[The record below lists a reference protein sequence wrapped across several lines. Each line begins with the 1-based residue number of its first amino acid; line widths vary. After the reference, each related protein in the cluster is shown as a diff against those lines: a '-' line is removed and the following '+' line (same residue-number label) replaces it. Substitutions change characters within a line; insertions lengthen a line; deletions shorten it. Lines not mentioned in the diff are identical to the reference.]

1 MCCKKCSK
9 CFIYVLL
16 PFSILAIFL
25 FQIYAQ
31 YSTLVTGRRKSHGIK
46 DGRRTMTNYQLTE
59 DKQYDF
65 NLQKI
70 QEYFD
75 DNALMKIKFL
85 KNQILKQFDSMSKKK
100 EEIDIRTYMLYYLIV
115 YDIICIIIVYCFVYG
130 SIKAGLIKII
140 LQIIRFYYNAERM
153 KKFNTRMTVYSIIKG
168 KLENMFLYRG
178 WNIFSPEGF
187 LIIELLCNCVIILD
201 IIYIIILICNKR
213 KYKKKKLIEEVIEE
227 DLNKEDNIDEKNET
241 DNGNEEEKII
251 SKINHSDE
259 ESDEKENDKTNEK
272 ETKSKNSGNLETLK
286 ILESNEEEEEEED
299 GTISDEADNNEE
311 TAK

>member
-1 MCCKKCSK
+1 MCCKKCSNF
-9 CFIYVLL
+9 FIYVLL

-25 FQIYAQ
+25 LQIYAQ
-31 YSTLVTGRRKSHGIK
+31 YSTLVTLRRKSDGIK
-46 DGRRTMTNYQLTE
+46 DGRNTMTNYKLTE

-65 NLQKI
+65 SLKKI

-75 DNALMKIKFL
+75 DNALMKIQFL

-100 EEIDIRTYMLYYLIV
+100 EGEIDIRTFMLYYLII

-140 LQIIRFYYNAERM
+140 LQIIRFYYNVERM
-153 KKFNTRMTVYSIIKG
+153 QKFNTHMSVYSIIKG
-168 KLENMFLYRG
+168 KFENILLYRK
-178 WNIFSPEGF
+178 WKLLSPEVF
-187 LIIELLCNCVIILD
+187 LIIELFCNCVIILD
-201 IIYIIILICNKR
+201 IIYIIILIRNKR

-227 DLNKEDNIDEKNET
+227 DPNIEDNKDEKNET

-259 ESDEKENDKTNEK
+259 ESDEKGNDITNEK
-272 ETKSKNSGNLETLK
+272 DTKSKDSGNLETLH
-286 ILESNEEEEEEED
+286 ILTNDEEEEEED